1 MKIKLNGNIIDIE
14 NQITLETLIQSQNI
28 NFKNFIIEK
37 NLEIIKKE
45 NYQNTFLNEG
55 DSIEIVTL
63 CAGG

>member
-14 NQITLETLIQSQNI
+14 NQISLETLIQSQNI

>member
-14 NQITLETLIQSQNI
+14 NQISLEALIQSQDI

-37 NLEIIKKE
+37 NLEIVKKE
-45 NYQNTFLNEG
+45 NYQNTLLNEG

>member
-14 NQITLETLIQSQNI
+14 NQISLETLIQSQNI
-28 NFKNFIIEK
+28 NFKDFIIEK